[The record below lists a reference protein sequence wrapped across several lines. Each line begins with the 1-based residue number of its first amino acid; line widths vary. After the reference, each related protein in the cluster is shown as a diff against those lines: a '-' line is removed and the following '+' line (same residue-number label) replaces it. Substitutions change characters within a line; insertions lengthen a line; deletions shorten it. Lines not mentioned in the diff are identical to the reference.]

1 MAGLTKSGG
10 SEESFPDVDFD
21 FNSDRAQELDKSFEN
36 LLSAEPT
43 AFKMMVRAASMIS
56 PFPGIS
62 SLF

>member
-21 FNSDRAQELDKSFEN
+21 FNSDRAQELDKSFE